1 MTIDQV
7 LALEV
12 ILSEASRAGFQP
24 LSEAERV
31 SRAARPTLE
40 GALCRDLP
48 GLAERH
54 REDIATGYP
63 RFWRQS
69 GGYRLDR
76 LPDPAR
82 PSAARRPHPGHVVR
96 GTPGHARARR
106 PTPLT

>member
-1 MTIDQV
+1 MVAPDPSTANRATIGGKIGNNSAGSQSVRYGMTIDHV

-12 ILSEASRAGFQP
+12 ILSDASRAGFQP

-54 REDIATGYP
+54 LQATP
-63 RFWRQS
+63 TRHPPS
-69 GGYRLDR
+69 C
-76 LPDPAR
+76 R
-82 PSAARRPHPGHVVR
+82 PSHPYTR
-96 GTPGHARARR
+96 TPC
-106 PTPLT
+106 P